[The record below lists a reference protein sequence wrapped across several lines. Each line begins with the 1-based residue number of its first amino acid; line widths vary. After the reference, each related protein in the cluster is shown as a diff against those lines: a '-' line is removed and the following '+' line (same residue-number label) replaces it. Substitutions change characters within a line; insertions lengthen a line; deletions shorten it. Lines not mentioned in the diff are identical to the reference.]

1 MSTGTALNFDITFYS
16 GARQRATFKRPD
28 HSEADF
34 IIRKAL
40 TPSHPRNICLPPF
53 LFNPKSQSSS
63 SKKHLPGEWEMHF
76 FWQMRE
82 EELWDFVTQEAQSV
96 SAHWCSEL
104 AGLSLWSPINSAVRL
119 LPPSPRHTACSYT
132 QPTAAPGNTCLSLP
146 PDLGQTHS
154 TAPLCPHTFFL
165 PCAIPEWTPYLTNK
179 CGN

>member
-1 MSTGTALNFDITFYS
+1 
-16 GARQRATFKRPD
+16 
-28 HSEADF
+28 
-34 IIRKAL
+34 
-40 TPSHPRNICLPPF
+40 
-53 LFNPKSQSSS
+53 
-63 SKKHLPGEWEMHF
+63 MHF

-154 TAPLCPHTFFL
+154 TAPLCPHTFF
-165 PCAIPEWTPYLTNK
+165 PAMYNPRVNAIPDKQVRKLILVYVKLTFAFRY
-179 CGN
+179 